1 MPHPVTD
8 IFREVAD
15 LNRNDPR
22 RKGQMLLI
30 GADQEIYLSGDLH
43 GRRMNLNN
51 IISHADLPNH
61 PTRLLVLQELIHGQL
76 DEKTGYDRSIELL
89 MRAARPK
96 KQFPDQ
102 VIILLSNHDLAQA
115 TGREIS
121 KKGFDSCKEFVRGVR
136 ETFNDDADEIID
148 AMNDLLLSQPMALRC
163 ANGTFISHTLPSPN
177 RMAAAG
183 CDILTADTLTETDCL
198 RGGAAY
204 EWLWGRGHTDTQ
216 VEQIAQALGV
226 DFFLM
231 GHTPTTIGWE
241 LTTARS
247 MIVMSDHQMGHVIL
261 FSTNEPLDSEK
272 AVEALTPLF
281 KIAR

>member
-1 MPHPVTD
+1 MSHPVAD

-15 LNRNDPR
+15 LNRSDTR

-30 GADQEIYLSGDLH
+30 GPGKDVLLSGDLH

-51 IISHADLPNH
+51 IITHADLPNH
-61 PTRLLVLQELIHGQL
+61 PSRLLILQELIHGQI

-89 MRAARPK
+89 MRAARLK
-96 KQFPDQ
+96 KQYPEQ
-102 VIILLSNHDLAQA
+102 VILLLSNHDLAQA

-121 KKGFDSCKEFVRGVR
+121 KKGFDSCKEFVRGLR
-136 ETFNDDADEIID
+136 ETFPDDADEIID
-148 AMNDLLLSQPMALRC
+148 AMNDLLISQPLALRC

-183 CDILTADTLTETDCL
+183 YEILTAASLTETDCL

-204 EWLWGRGHTDTQ
+204 EWLWGRGHTEQQ

-231 GHTPTTIGWE
+231 GHTPTTNGWE
-241 LTTARS
+241 LTTPQS
-247 MIVMSDHQMGHVIL
+247 MIVMSDHQMGHVIR
-261 FSTNEPLDSEK
+261 FSTDEPLDSEK

-281 KIAR
+281 KISR